1 MASAP
6 AETRYML
13 AATIVAELT
22 GWLGLERADV
32 SIIPPARG
40 MEFDLPP
47 EVGMVLLKLDPAT
60 KASQTRQAD
69 MVIAY
74 LTWSG
79 ITYGRWVRRLL
90 RAMNDLGWTTGPLF
104 RQIGTEKPW
113 D

>member
-1 MASAP
+1 
-6 AETRYML
+6 ML

-22 GWLGLERADV
+22 GWLGWLRGGELFGLERADV
-32 SIIPPARG
+32 SIIPPSRG

-60 KASQTRQAD
+60 KASQTRQTD

-79 ITYGRWVRRLL
+79 IAYVRWVRRLL

-104 RQIGTEKPW
+104 RQIGKEKPW